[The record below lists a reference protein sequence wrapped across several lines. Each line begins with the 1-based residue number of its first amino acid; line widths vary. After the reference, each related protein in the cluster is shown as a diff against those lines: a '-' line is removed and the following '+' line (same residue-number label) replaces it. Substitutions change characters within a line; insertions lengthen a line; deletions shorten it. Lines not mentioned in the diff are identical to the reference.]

1 MAYDRNNI
9 FARIL
14 RNEIPA
20 YRVYEDAD
28 TLAFMDVM
36 PQSDG
41 HTLVIPKTEAENIF
55 DVDAKALAALMVT
68 TQKIAA
74 AVRKAFQPPG
84 MRILQFNFPV
94 AGQTVFHLHFHI
106 VPFYETASLKP
117 HAREMAE
124 GTLLAKHA
132 AAIRAALK

>member
-1 MAYDRNNI
+1 MPYDRNNI

-20 YRVYEDAD
+20 HRVYEDAA

-36 PQSDG
+36 PQSVG
-41 HTLVIPKTEAENIF
+41 HTLVIPKTEAETLF
-55 DVDAKALAALMVT
+55 DIETEALAALMTT
-68 TQKIAA
+68 TQRIAA

-84 MRILQFNFPV
+84 MRIMQFNFPA

-106 VPFYETASLKP
+106 IPFYADTALLP
-117 HAREMAE
+117 HARDLADGKVLAQHAE
-124 GTLLAKHA
+124 KV
-132 AAIRAALK
+132 RAALY